1 MKINIAF
8 AKEVSGLFPA
18 ARWKAY
24 LHKLQE
30 PGSDAGAADADG
42 DPYRVIYH
50 IYHSQKIWFTR
61 DEDNG
66 HSKAAREN
74 LDKCDALLAECTT
87 MVDDLEETLA
97 NTPKPST
104 VLDWSQLW

>member
-1 MKINIAF
+1 MF
-8 AKEVSGLFPA
+8 QA

-24 LHKLQE
+24 LSKLQNHE
-30 PGSDAGAADADG
+30 RDNGTEDADD
-42 DPYRVIYH
+42 DPHKVIYH

-66 HSKAAREN
+66 HRKAAREN

-97 NTPKPST
+97 NTPKPSE

>member
-1 MKINIAF
+1 
-8 AKEVSGLFPA
+8 LFQP

-24 LHKLQE
+24 LNKVQSDDENNTPGDNPEDTQKSILQ
-30 PGSDAGAADADG
+30 
-42 DPYRVIYH
+42 

-66 HSKAAREN
+66 HRKSAEEHLKRSGV
-74 LDKCDALLAECTT
+74 LLEECTA
-87 MVDDLEETLA
+87 MVDNLEETLA

-104 VLDWSQLW
+104 VLDWSRLW

>member
-1 MKINIAF
+1 
-8 AKEVSGLFPA
+8 LFHA

-24 LHKLQE
+24 LRNLQDDDNTA
-30 PGSDAGAADADG
+30 PGAEESDTAKS
-42 DPYRVIYH
+42 ILQ

-66 HSKAAREN
+66 HGRAARES
-74 LDKCDALLAECTT
+74 LDKCNALLAECTT

-104 VLDWSQLW
+104 VLDWSRLW

>member
-1 MKINIAF
+1 
-8 AKEVSGLFPA
+8 LFHA

-24 LHKLQE
+24 LRNLQDDDHSTVE
-30 PGSDAGAADADG
+30 AEENDTAKS
-42 DPYRVIYH
+42 ILQ

-61 DEDNG
+61 DKDNG
-66 HSKAAREN
+66 HSKAAREHLEECN
-74 LDKCDALLAECTT
+74 ALLDECTM

-104 VLDWSQLW
+104 VLDWSRLW

>member
-1 MKINIAF
+1 MIA
-8 AKEVSGLFPA
+8 KGVPRLFHA

-24 LHKLQE
+24 LRDLQKE
-30 PGSDAGAADADG
+30 DTDIPVAEESDA
-42 DPYRVIYH
+42 VTSILQ

-66 HSKAAREN
+66 HQKAAEAHLKESISS
-74 LDKCDALLAECTT
+74 LDECTAI
-87 MVDDLEETLA
+87 VDNLEETLA

-104 VLDWSQLW
+104 ILDWSRLW

>member
-1 MKINIAF
+1 M
-8 AKEVSGLFPA
+8 FPA

-24 LHKLQE
+24 LNKLQNSE
-30 PGSDAGAADADG
+30 RDNGMEDADD
-42 DPYRVIYH
+42 DPNKVIYH

-66 HSKAAREN
+66 HQKAAEEHLKRSN
-74 LDKCDALLAECTT
+74 ALLDECTT

-104 VLDWSQLW
+104 VLDWSRLW

>member
-1 MKINIAF
+1 
-8 AKEVSGLFPA
+8 LFPA

-24 LHKLQE
+24 INNLPNEADRILDPDE
-30 PGSDAGAADADG
+30 SDPDKI
-42 DPYRVIYH
+42 IYH
-50 IYHSQKIWFTR
+50 IYHSQKLWFLR

-66 HSKAAREN
+66 HSKAARASLER
-74 LDKCDALLAECTT
+74 CDALLDECTT

-104 VLDWSQLW
+104 ILDWSRLW

>member
-1 MKINIAF
+1 MF
-8 AKEVSGLFPA
+8 QP

-24 LHKLQE
+24 LKDIHDNENNVDGDNPE
-30 PGSDAGAADADG
+30 PGKN
-42 DPYRVIYH
+42 IYP

-66 HSKAAREN
+66 HQKAAEEHLKRSN
-74 LDKCDALLAECTT
+74 ALLEECTT

-104 VLDWSQLW
+104 VLDWSRLW

>member
-1 MKINIAF
+1 
-8 AKEVSGLFPA
+8 LFHA

-24 LHKLQE
+24 LRNLQNE
-30 PGSDAGAADADG
+30 DNGALDADNA
-42 DPYRVIYH
+42 DPVKSILH
-50 IYHSQKIWFTR
+50 IYHSQKLWFTR

-66 HSKAAREN
+66 HSKAARES
-74 LDKCDALLAECTT
+74 LEKCGALLDECTI

-104 VLDWSQLW
+104 VLDWSRLW

>member
-1 MKINIAF
+1 
-8 AKEVSGLFPA
+8 LFHA

-24 LHKLQE
+24 LRNLQNE
-30 PGSDAGAADADG
+30 DNGAPDADET
-42 DPYRVIYH
+42 DPAKSILR
-50 IYHSQKIWFTR
+50 IYHSQKLWFTR

-66 HSKAAREN
+66 HSKAARES
-74 LDKCDALLAECTT
+74 LEKCGALLDECTI

-104 VLDWSQLW
+104 VLDWSRLW

>member
-1 MKINIAF
+1 VIA
-8 AKEVSGLFPA
+8 KGVSRLFHA

-24 LHKLQE
+24 LRDLQKE
-30 PGSDAGAADADG
+30 DAEVPAAGESEA
-42 DPYRVIYH
+42 VKSILQ

-66 HSKAAREN
+66 HQKAAEAHLKESISQ
-74 LDKCDALLAECTT
+74 LDECTAI
-87 MVDDLEETLA
+87 VDNLEETLA

-104 VLDWSQLW
+104 VLDWSRLW

>member
-1 MKINIAF
+1 MIA
-8 AKEVSGLFPA
+8 KGVLQLFHA

-24 LHKLQE
+24 LRKLQKDE
-30 PGSDAGAADADG
+30 ENSALDADDA
-42 DPYRVIYH
+42 DPEKVIYH

-66 HSKAAREN
+66 HKKSAREN
-74 LDKCDALLAECTT
+74 LDKCNELLAECTT
-87 MVDDLEETLA
+87 MNDDLEETLA